1 MKRVMWLT
9 NRSALLAVCI
19 LLTVIS
25 PLSAAKKD
33 PLAQYE
39 TATGTTYPAGKQFT
53 KPIAWAPGQ
62 YVITGVRTKG
72 KLTSISKMLLVRKEA
87 GGWVIE
93 TVETDK
99 KGKETASQILM
110 LGYDEAVKSNDTSKF
125 KLGWMKTKDEDG
137 KIQTIEG
144 DQLAMFNMII
154 KSTFEKLLTN
164 ISSFTDGGS
173 VTVPAGVFAA
183 TNFQK
188 ASVKVLG
195 MTIETES
202 WYHAAVPVNGLVKTQ
217 SADGKNVTELVAFG
231 FDGKAILE

>member
-1 MKRVMWLT
+1 MK
-9 NRSALLAVCI
+9 SATKKTSRAILAAAVLLLCA
-19 LLTVIS
+19 LS
-25 PLSAAKKD
+25 PASAAKKD

-39 TATGTTYPAGKQFT
+39 TAAGTGYPAGKQFS
-53 KPIAWAPGQ
+53 KPMDWAPGQ

-72 KLTSISKMLLVRKEA
+72 KLTSASKMLLVRKEA

-99 KGKETASQILM
+99 KGKETVSQILM

-137 KIQTIEG
+137 TIQTIEG
-144 DQLAMFNMII
+144 EQLAMFNMIV
-154 KSTFEKLLTN
+154 KSTWDKLLVN
-164 ISSFTDGGS
+164 IGSFSDGGS

-188 ASVKVLG
+188 ASVKVMG
-195 MTIETES
+195 MKIDTES
-202 WYHAAVPVNGLVKTQ
+202 WYHSAVPVNGLVKTRT
-217 SADGKNVTELVAFG
+217 ADGKNVTELVAFG